1 MVKYSTALHFPALVV
16 MSVPVTS
23 VLHFIVAHVI
33 VTENCAKYRYRYRNN
48 SYKSLNSNNIEI
60 TKYTK
65 YLAETN
71 RWTNQK
77 IP

>member
-1 MVKYSTALHFPALVV
+1 MVEYSTALHFPALVV

-33 VTENCAKYRYRYRNN
+33 VTENCAKYRYRNK

-60 TKYTK
+60 TKYNK